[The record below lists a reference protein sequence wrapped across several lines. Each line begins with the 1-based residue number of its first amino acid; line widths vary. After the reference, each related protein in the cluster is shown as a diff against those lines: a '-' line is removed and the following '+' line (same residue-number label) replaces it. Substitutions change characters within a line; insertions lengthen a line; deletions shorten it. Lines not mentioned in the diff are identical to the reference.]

1 MLTEEAIEVVK
12 HFDLLV
18 DYEDAIRFIMDYAD
32 ENDYIISCAYDAIGR
47 DEMKRFFCSDF
58 IAIISSLI
66 NNADE
71 KAQKHLEPEFK
82 DFLANFY
89 TEALAGT
96 LVDWAREKHNKDKVL
111 LSKCLFFLIYALL
124 FLSVKYNSFPNKD
137 ASLHS
142 SAARGLFHR
151 AANFYN
157 LFLLQFINSCCN
169 RHVSNPLC
177 RCIYCCRSR
186 NCIEYNN
193 NSNQNYRQAPLAS
206 KIPCNQFHI
215 QKTT

>member
-58 IAIISSLI
+58 IAIELKLTTFQSL
-66 NNADE
+66 NAS
-71 KAQKHLEPEFK
+71 AWL
-82 DFLANFY
+82 
-89 TEALAGT
+89 
-96 LVDWAREKHNKDKVL
+96 L

-193 NSNQNYRQAPLAS
+193 NSNQNDRQAPLAS
-206 KIPCNQFHI
+206 KIPCDQFHI
-215 QKTT
+215 QKAA